1 MNVILGVFRYGF
13 LGLLAIFIFYV
24 VWLLRKDVE

>member
-1 MNVILGVFRYGF
+1 MNVILGVLRYGF